1 MRAKVLSQEEFVLQ
15 NVVAIARCLM
25 QREVEQHSSGLELS
39 LVELVR
45 EQMRSLARES
55 EGDQTANLLEAAIA
69 IVQKQVQG
77 RLQEDSVQFNFDSY
91 LASVR
96 RTLKFLARE
105 IAQLG
110 ERLNQSRKMQRLG
123 ERRRLISQS
132 QVPFE
137 VAEVGLRGAIEGLFA
152 FPLTEVC
159 VVDVEQVQPPYQVQ
173 GEWFPFLVTAESQ
186 SLEFVVDDDGSIFVA
201 TENLPE
207 RLLELAGEGLMEL
220 VNQLYTH
227 PGANL

>member
-1 MRAKVLSQEEFVLQ
+1 MRVKVLSQEEFVLQ

-25 QREVEQHSSGLELS
+25 QREVEQHSSALELS

-45 EQMRSLARES
+45 EQMRSLSRES
-55 EGDQTANLLEAAIA
+55 EGDQEANLLETAIA
-69 IVQKQVQG
+69 IVQKGVQG

-96 RTLKFLARE
+96 RTLKFPARE
-105 IAQLG
+105 IAELG
-110 ERLNQSRKMQRLG
+110 ERLKQSREMQRLG

-137 VAEVGLRGAIEGLFA
+137 VTEVGLRGAIEGLFA

-159 VVDVEQVQPPYQVQ
+159 VVDVGQVQPPYQVK
-173 GEWFPFLVTAESQ
+173 GEWFPFLVTAE

-207 RLLELAGEGLMEL
+207 RLIELAGEGLMEL
-220 VNQLYTH
+220 ANQLYGH